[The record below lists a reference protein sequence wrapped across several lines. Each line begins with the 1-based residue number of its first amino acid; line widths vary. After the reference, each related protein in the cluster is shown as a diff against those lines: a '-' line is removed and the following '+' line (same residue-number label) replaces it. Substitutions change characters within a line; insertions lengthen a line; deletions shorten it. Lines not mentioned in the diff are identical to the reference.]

1 MRKEEA
7 MNEQLR
13 TNEQDDPAIGSDQ
26 SVRAGTIV
34 DDDDDTEAHGG
45 KIFIRIESRLDD
57 VADQDARATT

>member
-13 TNEQDDPAIGSDQ
+13 TNEQDPAIGSDQ
-26 SVRAGTIV
+26 SILAGTIV

-45 KIFIRIESRLDD
+45 KIFIRSESYLDN
-57 VADQDARATT
+57 APDQDARSTT